1 MVLCKHY
8 FACLLSV
15 KIRLQL
21 IGNLFIEITFLSR
34 INVFSETWISV
45 DVQRAKEKFSDNT
58 GHNILELYN
67 VLVKVGFA
75 TSKMKLDI

>member
-1 MVLCKHY
+1 MFFQKLES
-8 FACLLSV
+8 L
-15 KIRLQL
+15 
-21 IGNLFIEITFLSR
+21 
-34 INVFSETWISV
+34 V

>member
-1 MVLCKHY
+1 MFFQKLE
-8 FACLLSV
+8 S
-15 KIRLQL
+15 
-21 IGNLFIEITFLSR
+21 
-34 INVFSETWISV
+34 SV
-45 DVQRAKEKFSDNT
+45 DVQRAKEKFSNNT